1 MAVEVQHQ
9 FVTVNGVRLHVASA
23 GEGPLVVL
31 CHGWPELW
39 LSWRHQLPAL
49 ATAGFRAV
57 APDMRGFGQS
67 DAPSDVQ
74 SYSLLH
80 LVGDM
85 MGLVRALGEKR
96 AVIVGHDWGAPVA
109 WSAAMMRPDLFHAVV
124 AMSVPHRRRG
134 PAQPLRLIRE
144 AGMNRFYWVYFQE
157 PGVAEA
163 ELERDVAATMRRLL
177 YSGSGDAPLRQE
189 LPLVL
194 PEGGGLLTLT
204 VDPPRLPDWLDQA
217 TLDKMTAEYQRT
229 GFRGGLNY
237 YRNIDRNWELLAPW
251 DDVLIRQPALF
262 IAGTRDVVIAGPIGE
277 KALADLPANVPGLR
291 GKVLLEGAG
300 HWIQQERPQ
309 AVNDALIGF
318 LSGL

>member
-1 MAVEVQHQ
+1 MAAEVQHQ
-9 FVTVNGVRLHVASA
+9 FVTVNSVRLHVASA
-23 GEGPLVVL
+23 GKGPLVLL

-49 ATAGFRAV
+49 ASAGFRAV

-67 DAPSDVQ
+67 DAPPNVQ
-74 SYSLLH
+74 DYSLLH

-85 MGLVRALGEKR
+85 VGLVRALGEER

-124 AMSVPHRRRG
+124 ALSVPHRRRG
-134 PAQPLRLIRE
+134 PAQPLRIIRE
-144 AGMNRFYWVYFQE
+144 AGVNRFYWIYFQE

-204 VDPPRLPDWLDQA
+204 IDPPQLPDWLDQE
-217 TLDKMTAEYQRT
+217 TLDTMTAEYRRT

-262 IAGTRDVVIAGPIGE
+262 IAGTRDVVITGPMGQ

-309 AVNDALIGF
+309 AANDALIGF

>member
-1 MAVEVQHQ
+1 MAAEVQHQ

-23 GEGPLVVL
+23 GEGPLVLL

-49 ATAGFRAV
+49 ANAGFRAV

-85 MGLVRALGEKR
+85 VGLVRELGEKR

-109 WSAAMMRPDLFHAVV
+109 WSAAMMRPDLFYAVV

-144 AGMNRFYWVYFQE
+144 VGMNRFYWIYFQE

-204 VDPPRLPDWLDQA
+204 IDPPRLPDWLDQA
-217 TLDKMTAEYQRT
+217 TLDTMTAEYQRT

-262 IAGTRDVVIAGPIGE
+262 LAGTRDVVITGPMGQ

-309 AVNDALIGF
+309 AVNDALISF
-318 LSGL
+318 LSSL

>member
-85 MGLVRALGEKR
+85 VGLVRALGEKR

-262 IAGTRDVVIAGPIGE
+262 IAGTRDVVITGPIGE

>member
-1 MAVEVQHQ
+1 
-9 FVTVNGVRLHVASA
+9 
-23 GEGPLVVL
+23 
-31 CHGWPELW
+31 
-39 LSWRHQLPAL
+39 
-49 ATAGFRAV
+49 
-57 APDMRGFGQS
+57 
-67 DAPSDVQ
+67 
-74 SYSLLH
+74 
-80 LVGDM
+80 
-85 MGLVRALGEKR
+85 
-96 AVIVGHDWGAPVA
+96 
-109 WSAAMMRPDLFHAVV
+109 
-124 AMSVPHRRRG
+124 
-134 PAQPLRLIRE
+134 
-144 AGMNRFYWVYFQE
+144 
-157 PGVAEA
+157 
-163 ELERDVAATMRRLL
+163 MRRLL

-204 VDPPRLPDWLDQA
+204 IDPPQLPDWLDQE
-217 TLDKMTAEYQRT
+217 TLDTMTAEYRRT

-262 IAGTRDVVIAGPIGE
+262 IAGTRDVVITGPMGQ

-309 AVNDALIGF
+309 AANDALIGF